1 MRDDREIADIS
12 GVHGVIFNLNRRRA
26 GAFTPHISALRR
38 SLCWNYCACHRFGAD
53 LFSSSGERPVKDG
66 RFVVNMLLTIAV
78 GLAIWATLSRFP
90 PNAWSRLQIIGAC
103 LLLVGFVF
111 WTVARFQLGASLTVS
126 AQAKKL
132 VTRGIYSKIRNPIY
146 VFGSC
151 LIAGIILVIGRP
163 LWLLVFVLI
172 IPLQIWR
179 AGKEASVLQSAFGD
193 EYSRYRAGTWF

>member
-1 MRDDREIADIS
+1 M
-12 GVHGVIFNLNRRRA
+12 
-26 GAFTPHISALRR
+26 
-38 SLCWNYCACHRFGAD
+38 
-53 LFSSSGERPVKDG
+53 KDG
-66 RFVVNMLLTIAV
+66 RFFVNVLLTIAV
-78 GLAIWATLSRFP
+78 GLAIWATVRRFP
-90 PNAWSRLQIIGAC
+90 PDAWSRLQIIGAC

-126 AQAKKL
+126 AHAKKL

-151 LIAGIILVIGRP
+151 LIAGMILVMGRP
-163 LWLLVFVLI
+163 VWLLAFVLI

-179 AGKEASVLQSAFGD
+179 AGKESSVLQNAFGA